1 MKVYTIPIAD
11 ERSQRLS
18 VTLGRQEVD
27 IALTMR
33 LGKLYIDVK
42 ANRVPVVSGRVCLN
56 KESIVNEAF
65 RPFVGELYFED
76 LQGNDDPVFGELGKR
91 FVLRW
96 VTNA

>member
-1 MKVYTIPIAD
+1 MKIYTIPIAD

-27 IALTMR
+27 IVLTMR

-42 ANRVPVVSGRVCLN
+42 AHRVPVVSGRVCLN
-56 KESIVNEAF
+56 KEPIINESF
-65 RPFVGELYFED
+65 RPFVGELYFDD

-96 VTNA
+96 VTDA

>member
-1 MKVYTIPIAD
+1 MKIYTIPIAD

-27 IALTMR
+27 IVLTMR

-56 KESIVNEAF
+56 KEPIINESF
-65 RPFVGELYFED
+65 RPFVGDCTSRIYREMMTLFSA
-76 LQGNDDPVFGELGKR
+76 NWAN
-91 FVLRW
+91 VLF
-96 VTNA
+96 